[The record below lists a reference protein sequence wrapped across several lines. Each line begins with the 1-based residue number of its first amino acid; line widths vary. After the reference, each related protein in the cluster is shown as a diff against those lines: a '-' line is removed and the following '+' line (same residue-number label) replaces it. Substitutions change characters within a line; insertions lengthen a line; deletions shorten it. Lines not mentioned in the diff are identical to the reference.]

1 MEQLIAIGLDAIA
14 VIIVL
19 GCMNAAAKKGFLR
32 TVIQMV
38 AYLVILLAS
47 CILSRAAA
55 PVVFDKVVQPILLE
69 KIEAPLETAP
79 SNADLIC
86 VTYPG
91 TLSMVDARFDSLLP
105 KVKNSHFFDNLTS
118 NAVRPI
124 MISAISMIGFFIIFA
139 LLSVLVH
146 ILLTALGVIDHIPVV
161 GTVNAVLG
169 GAVGVFQGLLLVLV
183 LCILL
188 KGLLHLHPGG
198 WPLLNDDVLERTFIC
213 RYFLNLNIIG
223 RLFA

>member
-32 TVIQMV
+32 TVIQMI

-47 CILSRAAA
+47 CVLSRAAA
-55 PVVFDKVVQPILLE
+55 PVVYDKVVQPILLE

-79 SNADLIC
+79 SNADLIS
-86 VTYPG
+86 VTNPG
-91 TLSMVDARFDSLLP
+91 TLSMVDVSFDSLLP
-105 KVKNSHFFDNLTS
+105 KMKHSNFLNDLTS

-139 LLSVLVH
+139 LLSVMVH
-146 ILLTALGVIDHIPVV
+146 ILLTALGVIDHIPVI

-169 GAVGVFQGLLLVLV
+169 GAVGVFQGFLLVLV